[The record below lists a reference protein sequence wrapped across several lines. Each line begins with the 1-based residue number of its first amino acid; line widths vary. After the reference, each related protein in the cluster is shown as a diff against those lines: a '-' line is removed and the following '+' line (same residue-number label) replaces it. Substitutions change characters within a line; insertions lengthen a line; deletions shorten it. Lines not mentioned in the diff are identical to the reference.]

1 MNEEKICLSKKKE
14 SAFLR
19 FPKTEEST
27 FYDELKK
34 RVESHFKRF
43 GISQKGDALLFIKN
57 LGITLFYAL
66 SYALLMSDHFGLF
79 GIMILYACIGV
90 SKGMIGFSVVHDA
103 LHGALT
109 KNQRLNRFLGYWF
122 DFNGTSS
129 AIWKISHNTMHHTYT
144 NIPGYD
150 DDINKAII
158 LRLSPTDKLYKF
170 HRYQCYYAPILYAL
184 LCFNWVFWSD
194 YKWFFSEWRKN
205 KIDNQELAIFLGL
218 KLANFIVFL
227 GLPLLLL
234 SLPWWQ
240 ILIGYACMHI
250 GGGIVISTVFQLA
263 HIVEG
268 VRFEEVQKDGYMHH
282 DWVMHEMLTTSNFGT
297 RNRLLTA
304 LVGGLNFQIE
314 HHLFP
319 YVCHIHYADI
329 SKILRDLCKE
339 RGIPYNEHPTFF
351 SALKSH
357 FRALKKLGREQDCF
371 KL

>member
-1 MNEEKICLSKKKE
+1 MSEEIGVLEKQETKSP
-14 SAFLR
+14 R

-27 FYDELKK
+27 FYEELKK
-34 RVESHFKRF
+34 RVENHFKRF
-43 GISQKGDALLFIKN
+43 NISPKGDSLLFLKN
-57 LGITLFYAL
+57 LGITSVYLAAYL
-66 SYALLMSDHFGLF
+66 LLMSDHFGLL
-79 GIMILYACIGV
+79 GIMFLYATIGI
-90 SKGMIGFSVVHDA
+90 SKGIIGFTVIHDA

-109 KNQRLNRFLGYWF
+109 KNKRLNRFLGYWF

-129 AIWKISHNTMHHTYT
+129 AIWKVTHNMLHHTYT

-150 DDINKAII
+150 DDINKAIL

-194 YKWFFSEWRKN
+194 YKWFYIEWRKG
-205 KIDNQELAIFLGL
+205 KVDNRELLIFLGL
-218 KLANFIVFL
+218 KAANFIVFL
-227 GLPLLLL
+227 GLPLVYL

-240 ILIGYACMHI
+240 ILIGYSCMHI
-250 GGGIVISTVFQLA
+250 AAGIVISTVFQLA
-263 HIVEG
+263 HIVEK
-268 VRFEEVQKDGYMHH
+268 VQYDEPKKDGNMKH
-282 DWVMHEMLTTSNFGT
+282 DWVMHEMMTTANFGT
-297 RNRLLTA
+297 SNRLLTA
-304 LVGGLNFQIE
+304 LTGGLNFQIE

-319 YVCHIHYADI
+319 YVSHIHYADI

-339 RGIPYNEHPTFF
+339 RGVPYNEHKTFT
-351 SALKSH
+351 SAVMSH